1 MGSELE
7 GKDCV
12 VTGANSG
19 IGKELTREL
28 AASGARVFMVCRNR
42 EKGQAALEELAEAT
56 GSERLELLTADVS
69 SMSSIRAF
77 AEDFE
82 HRTPKVDV
90 LMNNAGIYLPKRM
103 LSVDGH
109 EMMFATNHLGAFLL
123 TQLLLPKLRAA
134 PHARVVTTSSMGH
147 KLARLDWDDLECE
160 HKFGP
165 LRQYGTTKLMNIWFT
180 RELARR
186 EQGIAA
192 SCFHPGPV
200 ATNFAQQEP
209 GFFGKLVKIGSYFLR
224 TPKQGAD
231 TGVWLATSEEGG
243 QAKGGYYIDRR
254 EAVPSGFGRN
264 DEAAAKLWQ
273 KSEELTA
280 A

>member
-1 MGSELE
+1 METELE

-19 IGKELTREL
+19 IGKELAREL
-28 AASGARVFMVCRNR
+28 AQAGARVFMVCRNLD
-42 EKGQAALEELAEAT
+42 KGQAALEELAAKT

-69 SMSSIRAF
+69 SLASIRAF

-123 TQLLLPKLRAA
+123 TQLLLPKLTAA

-147 KLARLDWDDLECE
+147 KMARLDWDDLECE
-160 HKFGP
+160 RRFGP
-165 LRQYGTTKLMNIWFT
+165 LRQYGSTKLMNILFT
-180 RELARR
+180 RELSRR
-186 EQGIAA
+186 EPGLAV

-209 GFFGKLVKIGSYFLR
+209 GFFGKLVKLGSYFLR

-231 TGVWLATSEEGG
+231 TGAWLARSDEGG
-243 QAKGGYYIDRR
+243 QAKGGYYVDRH
-254 EAVPSGFGRN
+254 EAVPSPLGRD

-273 KSEELTA
+273 TSAEMTA